1 MPNSANS
8 AKAYKMPN
16 SANFANFVKA
26 AKAPNTTK
34 AYKYKLRYITY
45 KTAKASSY
53 MPAALAG
60 NNNAIDLSF
69 LKYIK
74 DSDSDTDKCIDEAT
88 QFICDELDGI
98 SIDVVKNRLAD
109 IRQYRAELKE
119 LLKLPLMK
127 QRTTEWFDARKTR
140 LTASDLYDAIKVSR
154 DSSDSSVS
162 IKLAKKKA
170 NIVAADTINYN
181 AIPALKWGTMFEPM
195 ATRCYSQKMNDIAI
209 HDFGLICDTNNE
221 HFGAS
226 PDGINEL
233 GIMLEIKCPYS
244 RKIVDGVIPDKYKMQ
259 IQGQLAVCKLKEC
272 DYIECIF
279 KSLESE
285 EEYLCIDG
293 TAHGTAC
300 AMHGVIAEFYNRA
313 GEYVYYYSEPN
324 RTPAECLADI
334 RKVASGSSSGSEEK
348 LKFSKYTYWR
358 LDEMII
364 QRVVFNAREW
374 ETIIPKIN
382 SFWEKVEEYKLLPIE
397 MGIKKYKFVDDAED
411 KDGTAS
417 KADGT
422 ADGTTSKA
430 KATKAANKYKFV
442 DDED

>member
-1 MPNSANS
+1 MPNS
-8 AKAYKMPN
+8 
-16 SANFANFVKA
+16 V
-26 AKAPNTTK
+26 K

-74 DSDSDTDKCIDEAT
+74 GSESSDSDTDKCIDEAT

-195 ATRCYSQKMNDIAI
+195 ATRCYSQKMNDIFI

-293 TAHGTAC
+293 DAAVSHGTA
-300 AMHGVIAEFYNRA
+300 HGVIAEFYNRA

-334 RKVASGSSSGSEEK
+334 RKIADNIISGVSSSEEK

-397 MGIKKYKFVDDAED
+397 TGIKKYKFVDDADED
-411 KDGTAS
+411 GEDSKCGT
-417 KADGT
+417 KADG
-422 ADGTTSKA
+422 AGTTK
-430 KATKAANKYKFV
+430 KTVVPVATNKYKFV

>member
-1 MPNSANS
+1 MP
-8 AKAYKMPN
+8 KAE
-16 SANFANFVKA
+16 
-26 AKAPNTTK
+26 K

-53 MPAALAG
+53 MPHRH
-60 NNNAIDLSF
+60 NNAIDLSF

-74 DSDSDTDKCIDEAT
+74 DSESGVSDTDKCIDEAT

-170 NIVAADTINYN
+170 NIVAVDTINYN

-285 EEYLCIDG
+285 EEYLCIEGDAQG
-293 TAHGTAC
+293 TA
-300 AMHGVIAEFYNRA
+300 HGVIAEFYNRA

-334 RKVASGSSSGSEEK
+334 HKIASSEEK

-397 MGIKKYKFVDDAED
+397 TGIKKYKFVDDADED
-411 KDGTAS
+411 GEDSKCGTE
-417 KADGT
+417 ADG
-422 ADGTTSKA
+422 AGTTK
-430 KATKAANKYKFV
+430 KTVVPVATNKYKFV

>member
-1 MPNSANS
+1 MSVAH
-8 AKAYKMPN
+8 ATE
-16 SANFANFVKA
+16 
-26 AKAPNTTK
+26 TTK
-34 AYKYKLRYITY
+34 SNKQ
-45 KTAKASSY
+45 
-53 MPAALAG
+53 
-60 NNNAIDLSF
+60 NIDLCL

-74 DSDSDTDKCIDEAT
+74 ATTGAAAGAATAGADIDINEAT
-88 QFICDELDGI
+88 QFICNELNDI
-98 SIDVVKNRLAD
+98 NAETVKNRIDD
-109 IRQYRAELKE
+109 IRQYRDELKV
-119 LLKLPLMK
+119 LLQLPLMK
-127 QRTTEWFDARKTR
+127 QRTTEWFEARKTR
-140 LTASDLYDAIKVSR
+140 LTASDLYDAIKVS
-154 DSSDSSVS
+154 SSGCDTSVS

-209 HDFGLICDTNNE
+209 HDFGLICATDNE

-279 KSLESE
+279 KSLETA
-285 EEYLCIDG
+285 EEYLELEDG
-293 TAHGTAC
+293 TSVR
-300 AMHGVIAEFYNRA
+300 HGVIAEFYNRA
-313 GEYVYYYSEPN
+313 GEYVYFYSEPD
-324 RTPAECLADI
+324 RTPAECLEDI
-334 RKVASGSSSGSEEK
+334 RIIAEGIMKDSGSSGSSGSGGDK

-364 QRVVFNAREW
+364 QRVVFNAKEW

-382 SFWEKVEEYKLLPIE
+382 TFWEKVEEYKLLPIE
-397 MGIKKYKFVDDAED
+397 IGIKKYQFVDDDSDAAGSAGADAGTTNTNTKSGGSGSGGSGNKFKFVDD
-411 KDGTAS
+411 
-417 KADGT
+417 
-422 ADGTTSKA
+422 
-430 KATKAANKYKFV
+430 
-442 DDED
+442 DEEE

>member
-1 MPNSANS
+1 MSAH
-8 AKAYKMPN
+8 
-16 SANFANFVKA
+16 A
-26 AKAPNTTK
+26 ASHAVAETTK
-34 AYKYKLRYITY
+34 SNKH
-45 KTAKASSY
+45 
-53 MPAALAG
+53 
-60 NNNAIDLSF
+60 NIDLCL

-74 DSDSDTDKCIDEAT
+74 AATVATGAANADIDIDEAT
-88 QFICDELDGI
+88 QFICKELNDINAETIKNRIVDIKQYRDELK
-98 SIDVVKNRLAD
+98 V
-109 IRQYRAELKE
+109 
-119 LLKLPLMK
+119 LLQLPLMK
-127 QRTTEWFDARKTR
+127 QRTTEWFEARKTR
-140 LTASDLYDAIKVSR
+140 LTASDLYDAIKVTSGG
-154 DSSDSSVS
+154 SDTSVS

-209 HDFGLICDTNNE
+209 HDFGLICATDNE

-279 KSLESE
+279 KSLETA
-285 EEYLCIDG
+285 EEYLELEDG
-293 TAHGTAC
+293 THGTKHGTSVR
-300 AMHGVIAEFYNRA
+300 HGVIAEFYNQK
-313 GEYVYYYSEPN
+313 GEYVYYYSEPD
-324 RTPAECLADI
+324 RTPSECLEDI
-334 RKVASGSSSGSEEK
+334 RIIAEGIIKDGGSGGDK

-364 QRVVFNAREW
+364 QRVVFNAKEW

-382 SFWEKVEEYKLLPIE
+382 TFWEKVEEYKLLPIE
-397 MGIKKYKFVDDAED
+397 IGIKKYQFVDDD
-411 KDGTAS
+411 DAS
-417 KADGT
+417 EAVAASGACDRPL
-422 ADGTTSKA
+422 ANTTKPVA
-430 KATKAANKYKFV
+430 KPVANAPKYKFV
-442 DDED
+442 NDNDDDNEE